1 VPILKKPKLQ
11 KIIENKFAATD
22 AADRYDKLPRL
33 PIKPV
38 SMIPTK
44 GIAKF
49 AKKIGMD
56 NFKIYFIEAFCI

>member
-1 VPILKKPKLQ
+1 
-11 KIIENKFAATD
+11 
-22 AADRYDKLPRL
+22 L